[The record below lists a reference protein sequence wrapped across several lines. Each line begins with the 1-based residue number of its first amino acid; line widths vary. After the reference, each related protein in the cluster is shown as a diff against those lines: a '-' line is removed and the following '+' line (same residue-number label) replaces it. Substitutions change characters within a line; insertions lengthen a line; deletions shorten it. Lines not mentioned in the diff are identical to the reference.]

1 MKYYNLKIYVILKQ
15 SLNAFETY
23 EKLSKLISFAMLKD
37 DNLKQLHE
45 ENKYKNY
52 VFCNLY
58 PVPQNSTYIQ
68 NNIYSFDIR
77 GIDFNFIM
85 KIKQVLSTTENEY
98 FKVIQINV
106 QTNTQREI
114 SKLITLTPVIISTYR
129 EGREDYDIK
138 DNMEFVKKRI
148 LDNIQKKYKSVYSS
162 QIDVD
167 FIKEIKKTN
176 KLPIKIP
183 YKNINMLGNKFEI
196 TVKEDSMSQ
205 NLAFLMLSIG
215 CGEKNSIGF
224 GFCRAR

>member
-1 MKYYNLKIYVILKQ
+1 MKYFNLKVIVLLKQ
-15 SLNAFETY
+15 NLTVFETY
-23 EKLSKLISFAMLKD
+23 EKISNLISFAMLKD
-37 DNLKQLHE
+37 EKLKQLHE
-45 ENKYKNY
+45 ENTYKNY

-58 PVPQNSTYIQ
+58 PVTNDSIYSQ

-77 GIDFNFIM
+77 GIDFNIIM
-85 KIKQVLSTTENEY
+85 KLKQVLSITENEF

-106 QTNTQREI
+106 QTNIQRAI
-114 SKLITLTPVIISTYR
+114 SKLITLTPVIITTDK
-129 EGREDYDIK
+129 GDYDIK
-138 DNMEFVKKRI
+138 DDLNFVKKRI
-148 LDNIQKKYKSVYSS
+148 LDNIQKKYKSIYGS

-167 FIKEIKKTN
+167 FINEIKKTN
-176 KLPIKIP
+176 RAPIKIL

-196 TVKEDSMSQ
+196 TVKEDPMSQ

>member
-1 MKYYNLKIYVILKQ
+1 MKYFNLKVTVLLKRE
-15 SLNAFETY
+15 LKAFETY
-23 EKLSKLISFAMLKD
+23 EKISNLISFAMLKD

-58 PVPQNSTYIQ
+58 PVTKDSVYSK

-77 GIDFNFIM
+77 GIDFNVIM
-85 KIKQVLSTTENEY
+85 KIKQVLSITENEF

-106 QTNTQREI
+106 QTNIQREI
-114 SKLITLTPVIISTYR
+114 NKLITLTPVIITT
-129 EGREDYDIK
+129 EKGDYDIK
-138 DNMEFVKKRI
+138 DDLVFVKKRI
-148 LDNIQKKYKSVYSS
+148 LDNIQKKYKSIYGS

-167 FIKEIKKTN
+167 FIKEIKKIN
-176 KLPIKIP
+176 RLPIKIP
-183 YKNINMLGNKFEI
+183 YKNINILGNKFEI
-196 TVKEDSMSQ
+196 TVKEDPMSQ